1 MYTHVEADANA
12 ALERRWYAAAAAA
25 PTTTTTGFG
34 YQLLSSNKH
43 TNAFTAVGAAQGLQ
57 NGA

>member
-25 PTTTTTGFG
+25 ATTTTGFR

-43 TNAFTAVGAAQGLQ
+43 THAFTAVGAAQGLQ